1 MSRYQYLWRPS
12 GILVSLFQIATLA
25 VACVAITFAL
35 GPQKT
40 FYLLHEWAFSD
51 KAQWYFYFEDSLM
64 TTLMPEV
71 VFGNIAVLIAI
82 LTIFNWLLINFI
94 LRRLLD

>member
-1 MSRYQYLWRPS
+1 
-12 GILVSLFQIATLA
+12 
-25 VACVAITFAL
+25 
-35 GPQKT
+35 
-40 FYLLHEWAFSD
+40 
-51 KAQWYFYFEDSLM
+51 M

-71 VFGNIAVLIAI
+71 VFGNIAALIAI